1 MLKDVNKQ
9 QAGCEIF
16 ERSKFVCD
24 VITEFRS
31 VIQKRTRQELMP
43 RAWMMI
49 TFYLCKREC

>member
-9 QAGCEIF
+9 QAGCEIS

-24 VITEFRS
+24 VNPEFCS
-31 VIQKRTRQELMP
+31 VIQKQTRQELMP

>member
-24 VITEFRS
+24 VSTEFRS